1 MLLRHSAYYLM
12 ARGVSGI
19 INFLAIAIYTRIL
32 SPEDYGR
39 YILVIAG
46 VGLFDVVLFQWLRLS
61 MSRFLPAHL
70 DDPKPLLSTVLAVFL
85 ALVLLTGCGGIVL
98 SWIWPDHT
106 LRKLIIL
113 AVPLLWA
120 QAWFELNLSLSAVKL
135 LPGRYGL
142 MYGLKSACALAAGAF
157 LIVMGLRA
165 YGPLLGVLVGMLASP
180 LIFSTADWRGVVP
193 RISQHILSDIMRYG
207 LPLTAL
213 FALSFVVSSSDRFLI
228 AWFLGEGQAGIYA
241 AAYDLGQQ
249 SLTLMMSAVNL
260 AAHPL
265 AVRALEQ
272 RSDGACRLQLKRNGT
287 LLLAIAMPSAAGMAV
302 LAPNISS
309 VMLGAEFREDAAR
322 IIPWIALAILLSGM
336 RAFHFDLAFQLGR
349 QTIGQVWVVGAA
361 AVLNIILNL
370 WWIPAFG
377 LMGAAYATAAAYL
390 LAILMSAAIGR
401 KVFQVPVPFR
411 DLIKIAL
418 ASSIMAL
425 LVWIN
430 REPQGAYALA
440 AQVLGGAIIYIGLI
454 GILNVGGYRKI
465 FLEKTFW
472 SKMG

>member
-1 MLLRHSAYYLM
+1 
-12 ARGVSGI
+12 
-19 INFLAIAIYTRIL
+19 
-32 SPEDYGR
+32 
-39 YILVIAG
+39 
-46 VGLFDVVLFQWLRLS
+46 
-61 MSRFLPAHL
+61 
-70 DDPKPLLSTVLAVFL
+70 
-85 ALVLLTGCGGIVL
+85 
-98 SWIWPDHT
+98 
-106 LRKLIIL
+106 
-113 AVPLLWA
+113 
-120 QAWFELNLSLSAVKL
+120 
-135 LPGRYGL
+135 
-142 MYGLKSACALAAGAF
+142 
-157 LIVMGLRA
+157 
-165 YGPLLGVLVGMLASP
+165 
-180 LIFSTADWRGVVP
+180 
-193 RISQHILSDIMRYG
+193 MRYG

-430 REPQGAYALA
+430 REPQGLMRLQRRYWAE
-440 AQVLGGAIIYIGLI
+440 Q
-454 GILNVGGYRKI
+454 
-465 FLEKTFW
+465 
-472 SKMG
+472 

>member
-180 LIFSTADWRGVVP
+180 LFSAP
-193 RISQHILSDIMRYG
+193 RTG
-207 LPLTAL
+207 GE
-213 FALSFVVSSSDRFLI
+213 
-228 AWFLGEGQAGIYA
+228 WFPG
-241 AAYDLGQQ
+241 
-249 SLTLMMSAVNL
+249 SHS
-260 AAHPL
+260 
-265 AVRALEQ
+265 
-272 RSDGACRLQLKRNGT
+272 
-287 LLLAIAMPSAAGMAV
+287 
-302 LAPNISS
+302 
-309 VMLGAEFREDAAR
+309 
-322 IIPWIALAILLSGM
+322 
-336 RAFHFDLAFQLGR
+336 
-349 QTIGQVWVVGAA
+349 
-361 AVLNIILNL
+361 
-370 WWIPAFG
+370 
-377 LMGAAYATAAAYL
+377 
-390 LAILMSAAIGR
+390 
-401 KVFQVPVPFR
+401 
-411 DLIKIAL
+411 
-418 ASSIMAL
+418 
-425 LVWIN
+425 
-430 REPQGAYALA
+430 
-440 AQVLGGAIIYIGLI
+440 
-454 GILNVGGYRKI
+454 
-465 FLEKTFW
+465 TF
-472 SKMG
+472 